1 MKVCLLNDSFPPVI
15 DGVVNVMMNYATY
28 LMQDDQAQICVGTPE
43 YPEADY
49 TGYPYKVVPYQSF
62 DTAAVTNGY
71 RTGNPFSRKPV
82 AELASFAPDIIH
94 AHCPASAT
102 VIGRILR
109 EETGAPLIFTYHTKY
124 EIDIQR
130 AVKIKS
136 IAEEG
141 VKAMVGNI
149 EGCDDVW
156 VVSRGAGESLRSL
169 GFTGDYLV
177 MNNGVDF
184 EKGRPS
190 QEVIQKATASYDL
203 PEGVPMFLYV
213 GRLMTYKGLPIILD
227 ALKMLDEQGMDF
239 RMAFVGKG
247 PDRELLEN
255 KARELGLMDRAEG
268 KDKVFFTGPVYD
280 REALRAWNARA
291 DLFLFPST
299 FDTNGLV
306 VREAAACG
314 LASVLIKDS
323 CAAEGITDGRN
334 GFIIEENAA
343 SMAALLKKV
352 GGDLPYLH
360 EVGSH
365 AMEEIYL
372 SWRTCVATAYDRY
385 QFILEEKKAGRL
397 AKKKLPT
404 DILVEM
410 TAKGMENSEKMHRY
424 LDEERMR
431 RQLQEEKIRKLGEEL
446 FSSFRESAVGMMEN
460 MQDAQDSVE
469 QLFSSLKDSAEGVR
483 ESMQEAHESMEQLA
497 LSMKEQMKESVKE
510 RMEKMKEIGP
520 HRKELSSTSGSSGE
534 D

>member
-28 LMQDDQAQICVGTPE
+28 LMQDYKAEIEIGTPA

-49 TGYPYKVVPYQSF
+49 TSYPYKVVPYQSF

-109 EETGAPLIFTYHTKY
+109 EETGAPLVFTYHTKY

-149 EGCDDVW
+149 EACDDVW

-190 QEVIQKATASYDL
+190 QEAILAATSSYDL

-239 RMAFVGKG
+239 RMVFVGKG

-255 KARELGLMDRAEG
+255 KARELGLLGRADG
-268 KDKVFFTGPVYD
+268 KDKCFFTGPIYD

-314 LASVLIKDS
+314 LASVLIRDS

-343 SMAALLKKV
+343 SMAALLAKV
-352 GGDLPYLH
+352 GRDLPYLH

-372 SWRTCVATAYDRY
+372 SWQSCVAKAYDRY

-397 AKKKLPT
+397 QKRKLPT

-410 TAKGMENSEKMHRY
+410 TAKGMENSEKVHRY
-424 LDEERMR
+424 LDEEKMR
-431 RQLQEEKIRKLGEEL
+431 RQLQEEKIRKLGEDL
-446 FSSFRESAVGMMEN
+446 FSSFKDSAVGMMEN

-469 QLFSSLKDSAEGVR
+469 QLMGSVR
-483 ESMQEAHESMEQLA
+483 EQVKET
-497 LSMKEQMKESVKE
+497 MKEQM
-510 RMEKMKEIGP
+510 MKMKDMRP
-520 HRKELSSTSGSSGE
+520 HRKE
-534 D
+534 